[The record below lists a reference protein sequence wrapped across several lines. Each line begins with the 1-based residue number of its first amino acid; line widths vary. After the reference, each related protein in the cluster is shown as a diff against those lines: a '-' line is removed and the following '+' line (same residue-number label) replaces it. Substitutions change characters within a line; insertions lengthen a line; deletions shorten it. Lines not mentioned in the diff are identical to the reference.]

1 MRRDAGSV
9 KISAP
14 DMFKSP
20 REMRELSLLQELE
33 KDPVISQREL
43 SHRFGIALG
52 VTNSCLRN
60 MALKGWIRVRDA
72 SHHRTGY
79 FITPKGTDEKNKL
92 MVKMVAYNVRHYS
105 HLKSLMT
112 DLLLDL
118 QRENIRRLV
127 FYGVSEEMEVAFVTL
142 NETGVELVGIVED
155 EDKRPG
161 KKVLGH
167 EVRKVNDVLG
177 FNPDGILV
185 TSFADAERRVAQLQ
199 EILAGQ
205 KIKVFR
211 L

>member
-1 MRRDAGSV
+1 M
-9 KISAP
+9 SAP
-14 DMFKSP
+14 DLCKSP

-33 KDPVISQREL
+33 KAPVISQREL
-43 SHRFGIALG
+43 SHRFGMALG

-72 SHHRTGY
+72 SHDRTGY

-105 HLKSLMT
+105 HLKSLMA

-155 EDKRPG
+155 EDKRPA

-199 EILAGQ
+199 EILGGK

>member
-1 MRRDAGSV
+1 MRMDAGNV
-9 KISAP
+9 KVSAR
-14 DMFKSP
+14 DLFKSP
-20 REMRELSLLQELE
+20 REMRELTLLQELE

-43 SHRFGIALG
+43 SHRFGMALG

-79 FITPKGTDEKNKL
+79 FITPKGADEKNRL
-92 MVKMVAYNVRHYS
+92 FLKMVAYNVRHYS
-105 HLKSLMT
+105 HLKSLMA
-112 DLLLDL
+112 DLLDTL

-142 NETGVELVGIVED
+142 NESGVDLVGIVED
-155 EDKRPG
+155 EDKRPP
-161 KKVLGH
+161 KKLLGH
-167 EVRKVNDVLG
+167 EVGKVTDVLD
-177 FNPDGILV
+177 FNPDAILV
-185 TSFADAERRVAQLQ
+185 TSFADAERRVTQLQ

-205 KIKVFR
+205 NIKIFR

>member
-1 MRRDAGSV
+1 MST
-9 KISAP
+9 P
-14 DMFKSP
+14 DLFKSP

-43 SHRFGIALG
+43 SHRFGMALG

-60 MALKGWIRVRDA
+60 MALKGWIRIRDA

-79 FITPKGTDEKNKL
+79 FITPKGADEKNRL
-92 MVKMVAYNVRHYS
+92 LLKMAAYNVRHYS
-105 HLKSLMT
+105 HLKSLMVG
-112 DLLLDL
+112 LLLDL

-155 EDKRPG
+155 EDKRPA
-161 KKVLGH
+161 KRVLGH
-167 EVRKVNDVLG
+167 EVKKVNDVFGLH
-177 FNPDGILV
+177 PDGILV
-185 TSFADAERRVAQLQ
+185 TSFADAERRVAQLE
-199 EILAGQ
+199 EILGGE
-205 KIKVFR
+205 KIKVFT